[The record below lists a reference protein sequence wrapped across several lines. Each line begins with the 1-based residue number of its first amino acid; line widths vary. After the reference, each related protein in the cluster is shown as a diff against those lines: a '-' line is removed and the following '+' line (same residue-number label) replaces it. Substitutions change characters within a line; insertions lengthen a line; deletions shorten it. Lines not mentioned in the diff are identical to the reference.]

1 MVNPTSSCCLKRKS
15 RWQLMTANFLTL
27 ITPTMTSTQSLK
39 ISREEWGQWP
49 PQCHSKR
56 CLPLQNC
63 SSLWRLFPCPH
74 FILIIYIY
82 ILNQPI
88 IAQTIWKRGINLYYF
103 LQIYHLE
110 LKRQLLAT
118 GRHLVR
124 HFFSLLFLMVN
135 TEFDI
140 NLFFFQI

>member
-27 ITPTMTSTQSLK
+27 ITPTMTLTQSLK

-82 ILNQPI
+82 IYIKPANNSTKQYEKGELIFI
-88 IAQTIWKRGINLYYF
+88 IFCKYIISNWRDSYWLPAGTLSGIFFHCYF
-103 LQIYHLE
+103 
-110 LKRQLLAT
+110 
-118 GRHLVR
+118 
-124 HFFSLLFLMVN
+124 
-135 TEFDI
+135 
-140 NLFFFQI
+140 